1 MRIREL
7 PLAEPIVTH
16 FESAGI
22 DDLYPPQTATVEA
35 GICAGTNVMAAIPTA
50 SGKTLIAQLAMLTA
64 DGPGLYIVPLRALA
78 AEKYDTFRELP
89 GLDVGISTGDY
100 DSTAAELAA
109 YDIVV
114 ATSEKVDSAIRNGA
128 DWVDQF
134 GCVVVDEIHLLGET
148 NRGPTLEVTL
158 ANLRRLT
165 PGVQLVAL
173 SATVDNPEEIA
184 DWLDATLVESTWRPV
199 DLRTGVYA
207 DGVIEY
213 DDGTTE
219 QVAVVD
225 DELPAS
231 ADRETEATVE
241 LVDGA
246 ADAGGQCLCF
256 VRSRREAESMADR
269 LARETREAGFAGD
282 VADDADA
289 EVDSKSD
296 AEVGGESKANTD
308 SESDADTDMGATAD
322 SNGADDADNSQTRRT
337 RIADEIEAL
346 DGTLTGRR
354 LADCVRRGVGFHHA
368 GLRSGHRALV
378 ETAFR
383 NRTLSVIAAT
393 PTLAAGVNVPARR
406 VVVRDQQRYTGSAM
420 EWLPVLEIHQMCGRA
435 GRPHLDPYG
444 EAVLVGDET
453 TKDAL
458 KERYLGAD
466 PEAVESKLASEAA
479 LRTHALSIIATGFA
493 DTEQGILDVLSAT
506 FYAHQTPSG
515 DLSGIVSSVVVDLVE
530 MGMIVRAPDSTLQ
543 ATDRGSTVSKQY
555 ITPETGIRIVKGLE
569 RVDEMAA
576 PTALTALEII
586 CDTPDMYDTDLGNR
600 ERAAM
605 YEYARR
611 HADEFTTKMGET
623 EEFERWLEAVKTA
636 RILLEWSDG
645 ATIEQLVEQ
654 YRLGPGDLDS
664 RVERAEWLL
673 GAADALA
680 DERGM
685 RFDAIRQVRE
695 KL

>member
-1 MRIREL
+1 MKIGSL
-7 PLAEPIVTH
+7 PLASARIEH
-16 FESAGI
+16 FRASGI
-22 DDLYPPQTATVEA
+22 DELYPPQAATVEA
-35 GICAGTNVMAAIPTA
+35 GICAGENVMAAIPTA

-78 AEKYDTFRELP
+78 AEKYDTFSGLP
-89 GLDVGISTGDY
+89 GVDVGISTGDY
-100 DSTAAELAA
+100 DSSAAELAGH
-109 YDIVV
+109 DIVV

-128 DWVDQF
+128 EWVDQF
-134 GCVVVDEIHLLGET
+134 GCVVVDEVHLLGET

-173 SATVDNPEEIA
+173 SATVDNPDEIA

-207 DGVIEY
+207 DGLVEY

-219 QVAVVD
+219 SVAV
-225 DELPAS
+225 DEGDQPES
-231 ADRETEATVE
+231 ADAETEATVA
-241 LVDGA
+241 LVNGA
-246 ADAGGQCLCF
+246 VDAGGQCLCF

-269 LARETREAGFAGD
+269 LARETADAGGD
-282 VADDADA
+282 TGFSTNGGVDSDEDANVNVDADA
-289 EVDSKSD
+289 NADRR
-296 AEVGGESKANTD
+296 AERNRV
-308 SESDADTDMGATAD
+308 
-322 SNGADDADNSQTRRT
+322 
-337 RIADEIEAL
+337 ADEIEAL
-346 DGTLTGRR
+346 DGTLTGKR

-378 ETAFR
+378 ESAFR
-383 NRTLSVIAAT
+383 NRTLAALAAT

-406 VVVRDQQRYTGSAM
+406 VVVRDQQRYSGSTM
-420 EWLPVLEIHQMCGRA
+420 QWLPVLEIHQMCGRA

-444 EAVLVGDET
+444 EAILVGDEP
-453 TKDAL
+453 TKETL
-458 KERYLGAD
+458 KTRYLDAD
-466 PEAVESKLASEAA
+466 PEAVDSKLASEAA

-493 DTEQGILDVLSAT
+493 DTERGILDVLSAT

-515 DLSGIVSSVVVDLVE
+515 DLSGIVASVVADLDE
-530 MGMIVRAPDSTLQ
+530 MGMIGRASDETLR
-543 ATDRGSTVSKQY
+543 ATDRGETVSKQY
-555 ITPETGIRIVKGLE
+555 ITPESGVQIVEGLE
-569 RVDEMAA
+569 RVETMAE

-586 CDTPDMYDTDLGNR
+586 CDTPDMYDTYLGNR
-600 ERAAM
+600 ERAAI

-611 HADEFTTKMGET
+611 HADEFTTDMHET
-623 EEFERWLEAVKTA
+623 DEFERWLEAVKTA
-636 RILLEWSDG
+636 RILLEWSEG

-680 DERGM
+680 DERGL